1 MFDEAIKKL
10 EAELTEIKKA
20 LARDIPNEINKAA
33 QLGDFKEN
41 AEYHAAREKKRNFEA
56 RGAQIVERIKA
67 MRSID
72 LTKIPRDVAGLFSVV
87 TMEDLNSGQTVTYEL
102 VVADLVDVPNGK
114 ISIAAPIGKAIM
126 GKRVDDE
133 FKVVL
138 PAGPKEYMI
147 TKLQTIHE
155 RNL

>member
-10 EAELTEIKKA
+10 EAEMSEIKKA
-20 LARDIPNEINKAA
+20 LAQEIPNEINRAA
-33 QLGDFKEN
+33 ALGDLKEN

-56 RGAQIVERIKA
+56 RGAQIVERIKV

-72 LTKIPRDVAGLFSVV
+72 LTKIARDAAGLFSVV
-87 TMEDLNSGQTVTYEL
+87 TLEDLNSGQTVTYEL

-114 ISIAAPIGKAIM
+114 ISIASPIGKAIM

-138 PAGPKEYMI
+138 PSGPKEYMI
-147 TKLQTIHE
+147 TKLQTIHD
-155 RNL
+155 RNI

>member
-1 MFDEAIKKL
+1 MFEEAIKKL
-10 EAELTEIKKA
+10 EAEMAEIKKA
-20 LARDIPNEINKAA
+20 LAQEIPNEINRAA
-33 QLGDFKEN
+33 ALGDLKEN
-41 AEYHAAREKKRNFEA
+41 AEYHAAREKKRYFEA
-56 RGAQIVERIKA
+56 RGAHIVERIKA

-72 LTKIPRDVAGLFSVV
+72 LTKIPQEVAGLFSVV
-87 TMEDLNSGQTVTYEL
+87 TLEDLDSGQTVTYEL

-147 TKLQTIHE
+147 TKLQTIHQ
-155 RNL
+155 RKL